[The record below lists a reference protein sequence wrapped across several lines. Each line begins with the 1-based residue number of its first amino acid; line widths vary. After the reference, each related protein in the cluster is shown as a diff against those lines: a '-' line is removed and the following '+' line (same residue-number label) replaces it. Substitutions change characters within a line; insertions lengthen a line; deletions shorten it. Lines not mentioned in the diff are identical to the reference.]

1 MLCNAIGRC
10 PSPPSPSRISPP
22 SPSRISP
29 PSPSPVSNST
39 RHSANV
45 PAIVGGVVGGLFVA
59 AAFTLVLIYVF
70 CYKRLTTSAVGGGS
84 SLCPTPSAG
93 GGSGLWV
100 YSS

>member
-10 PSPPSPSRISPP
+10 PSPPSP
-22 SPSRISP
+22 
-29 PSPSPVSNST
+29 PSPSPVSNNST

-70 CYKRLTTSAVGGGS
+70 CYKRLTTSAGGGGS

-93 GGSGLWV
+93 GGGSGLWV